1 MSALTFTFENETGIQ
16 VDPEPLR
23 AAAEIICAEELPQGE
38 CEVGLMIC
46 TDEQI
51 RGYNLL
57 YRGDDS
63 VTDVLCFNGA
73 EGLPAEVT
81 RGQKTIICDILI
93 DIKQLQRQK
102 GSQSINKE
110 LMEIFIHGLLHGFGY
125 DHIRAGD
132 FKQMKEKEEYYSR
145 MMEGTQQS
153 G

>member
-1 MSALTFTFENETGIQ
+1 MSCLTFTFENETGIQ

-23 AAAEIICAEELPQGE
+23 AAAELVCAEELPKGE
-38 CEVGLMIC
+38 CEIGVLIC

-51 RGYNLL
+51 RRYKLL
-57 YRGDDS
+57 YRGDDT

-73 EGLPAEVT
+73 EGLPGEVSLELGT
-81 RGQKTIICDILI
+81 VICDILI

-102 GSQSINKE
+102 GPKSINKE

-132 FKQMKEKEEYYSR
+132 FKQMKVKEAYYISK
-145 MMEGTQQS
+145 MEGTHQS